1 MMFGRHL
8 EQFLE
13 RLAAG
18 GGFALTRYGD
28 GERAIM
34 QGCEISTLGTNR
46 HWCWRP
52 SLGISTPE
60 VAEDLRASFHLDVSY
75 YHVGISCPCCNAGD
89 YEYYLS
95 RLPAHRRYGRTTY
108 ANLFSNGN
116 YRRLAAAFLPA
127 LRAAGRPVVLMSNWD
142 KPYDRAS
149 AVLAGLEVIAAPQSA
164 PAYDEL
170 IANPVG
176 EGFYKGGAV
185 LWYARERALARDAAR
200 ALARRH
206 PDAVFLV
213 QLGPIAN
220 ILIAEMATAA
230 PAATYLDMGH
240 ALDDLLYG
248 EVSRGYMVSEAAACR
263 DLEVT
268 WSP

>member
-1 MMFGRHL
+1 MLFARHL
-8 EQFLE
+8 ERFLE
-13 RLAAG
+13 RLAT

-52 SLGISTPE
+52 SLGISSAI
-60 VAEDLRASFHLDVSY
+60 VSEDLRASFAIDAPG

-89 YEYYLS
+89 HAYYLS
-95 RLPAHRRYGRTTY
+95 LLPAHRRFGRTTY

-116 YRRLAAAFLPA
+116 YRGLAAGLVPA
-127 LRAAGRPVVLMSNWD
+127 LRASGRPIVLVSNWD
-142 KPYDRAS
+142 RDYARA
-149 AVLAGLEVIAAPQSA
+149 AVALAGMQVIPAPLSAAG
-164 PAYDEL
+164 YDAL

-185 LWYARERALARDAAR
+185 LWYAEERAAARAAVRALAAR
-200 ALARRH
+200 HREAI
-206 PDAVFLV
+206 FLV

-220 ILIAEMATAA
+220 ILIAEMVAEV
-230 PAATYLDMGH
+230 PDGTYLDMGH

-248 EVSRGYMVSEAAACR
+248 EPSRGYMVHEAAPCG
-263 DLEVT
+263 DMEVE
-268 WSP
+268 WRP

>member
-1 MMFGRHL
+1 MRFARHL

-13 RLAAG
+13 RLG
-18 GGFALTRYGD
+18 GRTFALTRYGD

-34 QGCEISTLGTNR
+34 TGCEISTLGTNR

-52 SLGISTPE
+52 SLGISSA
-60 VAEDLRASFHLDVSY
+60 VVSEDLRASFAIDLPG

-89 YEYYLS
+89 HGYYLS
-95 RLPAHRRYGRTTY
+95 LLPAHRRLGRTTY

-116 YRRLAAAFLPA
+116 YPRFAAGFVPA
-127 LRAAGRPVVLMSNWD
+127 LRAAGRPVVLVSNWD
-142 KPYDRAS
+142 RDYGRA
-149 AVLAGLEVIAAPQSA
+149 IAALDGLAVTPAPLSA
-164 PAYDEL
+164 PVYDEL

-185 LWYARERALARDAAR
+185 LWYAQEREAAR
-200 ALARRH
+200 AAVRTLAARH
-206 PDAVFLV
+206 RDAVFLV

-220 ILIAEMATAA
+220 ILIAEMVAEV
-230 PAATYLDMGH
+230 PDGTYLDMGH

-248 EVSRGYMVSEAAACR
+248 EPSRGYMVHAAAACG
-263 DLEVT
+263 DMEVE
-268 WSP
+268 WWP